1 MKKIKLFEISAIA
14 GMIIAVLTSIVS
26 FSGDCESI
34 RTKMLRMHVIAN
46 SDSKEDQQLKLKVRD
61 AVLQAGREYFD
72 GSVDVS
78 QAEKVL
84 KPKTEELTQVA
95 EKVIR
100 DSGFDYEVHINI
112 GKADFSTRK
121 YENGITLPAGEYEA
135 VNVVI
140 GEGKGHNW
148 WCVMFPPMCLP
159 AAQNDVGL
167 EDVLTD
173 DEMKVVQSDT
183 KYEPRFKIIE
193 IFEKIKKNF

>member
-1 MKKIKLFEISAIA
+1 MKRIKIFEISAA
-14 GMIIAVLTSIVS
+14 VGMIAAVILSVIS
-26 FSGDCESI
+26 FSGDCKSI
-34 RTKMLRMHVIAN
+34 RSKMLRMHVVAN

-61 AVLQAGREYFD
+61 AVLEAGKEYFN

-78 QAEKVL
+78 QAEAIL
-84 KPKTEELTQVA
+84 KPKTKDLTEVA
-95 EKVIR
+95 ERVIK
-100 DSGFDYEVHINI
+100 DCGFDYEVTVQI
-112 GKADFSTRK
+112 GKADFTTRK

-159 AAQNDVGL
+159 AAGNEIQLD
-167 EDVLTD
+167 DVLTD
-173 DEMKVVQSDT
+173 DEMKVVKSDE

-193 IFEKIKKNF
+193 IFEKFKKNL